1 MSDRFKDC
9 MEEWVNIKKQLKTVR
24 DDVKILNQK
33 EKELRSFIQE
43 YMKTQGVTHANLSD
57 MNAKVSLNTRVAK
70 PSFSKTLVMNGLL
83 RYFNGDKDRAQY
95 VMDIILE
102 SGETTEKD
110 SVTLKIV

>member
-1 MSDRFKDC
+1 
-9 MEEWVNIKKQLKTVR
+9 MEEWVTIKKQLKTVR

-70 PSFSKTLVMNGLL
+70 PSFTKGLVLTGLIK
-83 RYFNGDKDRAQY
+83 YFNGDQDRAQY
-95 VMDIILE
+95 VMDIIMDC
-102 SGETTEKD
+102 GETSEKD